1 MASRLTLGG
10 QAVIEGVM
18 VRSPRF
24 VSVAVRTPQGRC
36 DVETQYVPSLLRS
49 GGWLRMPFLRGVAAL
64 IESLSVGTRALV
76 ASARGASGGP
86 ALTRQRI
93 GLILT
98 RSLAISIAL
107 FFVLPALVAR
117 AFGNVITSALG
128 QNLLEGAIRIAFVL
142 GFLLA
147 IGRIPAI
154 QRVFQYHGGEH
165 KVIHAY
171 EADLPLD
178 VESVRQTSRF
188 HPRCGTTFLLIVL
201 LVAVVVFAAL
211 GHPSLPVRLAERI
224 VLLPVVAAV
233 SYELLRLA
241 QRFRGFHVFAVL
253 GLWLQRLTTREPDD
267 QQLGVALAALNAVL
281 AREREWN
288 DRTGTT
294 P

>member
-1 MASRLTLGG
+1 M
-10 QAVIEGVM
+10 IEGVM

-24 VSVAVRTPQGRC
+24 VSVAVHTPQGRC
-36 DVETQYVPSLLRS
+36 DVDTQYLPSLLQS
-49 GGWLRMPFLRGVAAL
+49 GRWLRVPFLRGVAAL
-64 IESLSVGTRALV
+64 IESLSVGTRALA
-76 ASARGASGGP
+76 ASARRASPDGP
-86 ALTRQRI
+86 ALSRQRI

-107 FFVLPALVAR
+107 FFLAPALLAR
-117 AFGNVITSALG
+117 AFGSVVTSALG

-154 QRVFQYHGGEH
+154 QRVFQYHGAEH

-171 EADLPLD
+171 EAGLPLD
-178 VESVRQTSRF
+178 VVSARRTSRF

-201 LVAVVVFAAL
+201 LVAVVVFGAL
-211 GHPSLPVRLAERI
+211 GHPSLPVRLVERI
-224 VLLPVVAAV
+224 VLLPLVAAV

-241 QRFRGFHVFAVL
+241 QRFRGFRVFAVL

-267 QQLGVALAALNAVL
+267 QQLGVALAALNTVL
-281 AREREWN
+281 AREREWS
-288 DRTGTT
+288 DRTRGTT